1 MNRCQFAIALA
12 HIRVVHTLKE
22 VGDQIPAIQEGLYL
36 RLGARLTPEEAL
48 EVWERLAED
57 LWASSWTRVD
67 TGSLDACAGAIEAA
81 YRWVIAQT
89 DATAQEREPA
99 RGAAE
104 S

>member
-12 HIRVVHTLKE
+12 HIRAVHTLEE

-36 RLGARLTPEEAL
+36 RLGVHLTPKEAL

-57 LWASSWTRVD
+57 LWASGWTRVD

-81 YRWVIAQT
+81 YRWVLVQT
-89 DATAQEREPA
+89 DATAKEREQA
-99 RGAAE
+99 RVATE
-104 S
+104 R